1 MKKKLLFWALAIG
14 AAMLV
19 SACDEEGP
27 VSSELVTPPTS
38 SAVVPLSSSAVN
50 NGGVAQSPYGI
61 LPTVK
66 NMDVALGLYGTWKAT
81 YYKTYLEEA
90 ALYPVLAQD
99 WTLVFG
105 NYVAAGMI
113 PARIVWDTQNDAYCV
128 IDESNDSYKKRGCTV
143 SEAIGYGMLITLFAG
158 DMQAFNSLW
167 YYNRGY
173 REYQG
178 SNLMPWKVGTFSYES
193 LVATANSSSAT
204 DADLDIATALILA
217 YYSTGDIA
225 YLNDAL
231 LIVNAIW
238 DNEISPSGM
247 IYAGNMPVWKKETS
261 AYNLSYFSPIA
272 IKLFALVDGAH
283 NWTSVLNT
291 MYTYMLNVQ
300 AAGTGVFPDWTD
312 INGVAIDPKNGSA
325 TSTYWQFFH
334 ESVRIPWRIAWDYFW
349 TQDVRA
355 QQVLGTLNSF
365 ISTRSQGSAANLETS
380 GKVMYS
386 AVAGKADGST
396 KSLMPNWLGAWC
408 LTGMGGNQT
417 WLDEC
422 TASFNTKAMSGF
434 SYFPHILMTLYSQL
448 LNGLY
453 VKPALLPL

>member
-238 DNEISPSGM
+238 DNEI
-247 IYAGNMPVWKKETS
+247 E
-261 AYNLSYFSPIA
+261 
-272 IKLFALVDGAH
+272 
-283 NWTSVLNT
+283 VLNS
-291 MYTYMLNVQ
+291 N
-300 AAGTGVFPDWTD
+300 GITD
-312 INGVAIDPKNGSA
+312 TFLLI
-325 TSTYWQFFH
+325 TW
-334 ESVRIPWRIAWDYFW
+334 E
-349 TQDVRA
+349 
-355 QQVLGTLNSF
+355 
-365 ISTRSQGSAANLETS
+365 NL
-380 GKVMYS
+380 
-386 AVAGKADGST
+386 
-396 KSLMPNWLGAWC
+396 C
-408 LTGMGGNQT
+408 
-417 WLDEC
+417 
-422 TASFNTKAMSGF
+422 
-434 SYFPHILMTLYSQL
+434 
-448 LNGLY
+448 
-453 VKPALLPL
+453 